1 MTVRERLLQELAT
14 LPDTALPEILDF
26 IQHLSTQLDAEEA
39 EEDERDRAD
48 ALIALK
54 EIQQEGT
61 IAWET
66 LKAQL

>member
-26 IQHLSTQLDAEEA
+26 IQHLSTQLDT
-39 EEDERDRAD
+39 EEDERDHAD

-54 EIQQEGT
+54 EVQQEGT

>member
-26 IQHLSTQLDAEEA
+26 IQHLSTQLDT
-39 EEDERDRAD
+39 EEDERDHAD

-54 EIQQEGT
+54 EAQQEGT

>member
-26 IQHLSTQLDAEEA
+26 IQHLSTQLDT

-54 EIQQEGT
+54 EVQQEGT

>member
-26 IQHLSTQLDAEEA
+26 IQHLSTQLDT
-39 EEDERDRAD
+39 EEDERDHAD

-54 EIQQEGT
+54 EVQQEGT
-61 IAWET
+61 IAWEI